1 MASVNQSII
10 PIENII
16 SHKVAAISL
25 SDILSSIDLENYE
38 NATTKY
44 RKPCYQRGLK
54 QKIKWGITLVESVL
68 EGMSIGSV
76 HLSEWNVTKIVDGEE
91 PYVDS
96 FYNIED
102 GQTRLNSL
110 LDFKEGKF
118 ATKYGSYSDDNVRQ
132 IFDSYQ
138 VSVVLLSKNRPRV
151 RDSDYFRRLNE
162 NFSRLQDGT
171 SLTASDRYWAWYQSR
186 DSSFAGSPI
195 VNLTVSLV
203 KDDRFRYLFEE
214 CMKVKNMERRENRK
228 DLADMVALISGAWKG
243 PTYANSK
250 YFHHVD
256 IIQEN
261 IDPEGIYRI
270 ETMLFDLQKTIENV
284 LDERCKYQNAHL
296 GAMFKTT
303 CRFTGSMMIDF
314 EGKNNEE
321 KEEVFQCWT
330 AFINEYRKHKAS
342 NYEKNWLNDVYM
354 DLSDAHKRNSNK
366 EDFVARL
373 CAVKKWWNEY
383 KQNNG

>member
-10 PIENII
+10 PIENIL
-16 SHKVAAISL
+16 SHKVAAMSL
-25 SDILSSIDLENYE
+25 SEILSSIDLENYE

-54 QKIKWGITLVESVL
+54 KSIKWGVTLVESVL
-68 EGMSIGSV
+68 EGMSIGSL
-76 HLSEWNVTKIVDGEE
+76 HLSEWNITKIPDGEE

-110 LDFKEGKF
+110 LDFKEEKF
-118 ATKYGSYSDDNVRQ
+118 VTKYGSYKDNNVRQ

-171 SLTASDRYWAWYQSR
+171 SLSASDRYWAWYKSR
-186 DSSFAGSPI
+186 DSSFTGSPL
-195 VNLTVSLV
+195 VNLTESLV

-214 CMKVKNMERRENRK
+214 YMKVKSMERRENRK
-228 DLADMVALISGAWKG
+228 DLADMVALVSGAWKG
-243 PTYANSK
+243 PQYSNSM
-250 YFHHVD
+250 YFQHVD

-261 IDPEGIYRI
+261 IDQEGKERI
-270 ETMLFDLQKTIENV
+270 EILLFDLQTTIEKV
-284 LDERCKYQNAHL
+284 LGDKCKYSNEHL

-303 CRFTGSMMIDF
+303 HKFTGSMMIDF
-314 EGKNNEE
+314 EGKNDEE
-321 KEEVFQCWT
+321 KEDVIECWKT
-330 AFINEYRKHKAS
+330 FINEYRKRKA
-342 NYEKNWLNDVYM
+342 NNTEKNWLNEVYM
-354 DLSDAHKRNSNK
+354 DLSDAHKRNSKK
-366 EDFVARL
+366 EDFAARL
-373 CAVKKWWNEY
+373 GAVKKWWSEY
-383 KQNNG
+383 EE